1 MTDWQARIADRVDEN
16 FAAETAFL
24 RELVR
29 LPTDTPPGDN
39 APHAQLTAELLE
51 AMGYRAE
58 RHAVPAAEVKAAGLT
73 SLTNLIVRRRFG
85 AGPVMALAAHG
96 DVVPPGDGWTKP
108 PYAGLIEDGRMFGR
122 GVAVSKS
129 DFATYAFALRAL
141 EAVGAPLQGTV
152 ELHFT
157 YDEEYGGLLGPG
169 YLLQHGLSKPDMAIA
184 AGFSYAVVTAHNG
197 CLQLEASLRGRAAH
211 AAMPESG
218 SDALAAAVDVLNA
231 LYAERRSYASIRS
244 SFEGIATPSL
254 NVGVIAG
261 GINTNVVP
269 DKVTLRLDRR
279 IIPEEKSEQ
288 VEARLAQVMRQAV
301 EGKPGISL
309 EIRRLLLAAALR
321 PNLAQARLAETVQRH
336 ASAVFGEPI
345 GLTAS
350 PLYTDARL
358 YGEAGLPVVLY
369 GAGPRTLLQAN
380 AKRADEN
387 ILLAD
392 LRRAT
397 IVIARVL
404 LDLLG
409 ADTGRAMQA

>member
-1 MTDWQARIADRVDEN
+1 MTDWQARIADLVDEN

-39 APHAQLTAELLE
+39 APHAQHTAELLE

-58 RHAVPAAEVKAAGLT
+58 RHDVPAAEVKAAGLT

-85 AGPVMALAAHG
+85 AGPVMALSAHG

-169 YLLQHGLSKPDMAIA
+169 YLLRHGLSQPDMAIA

-269 DKVTLRLDRR
+269 DQVTLRLDRR
-279 IIPEEKSEQ
+279 IIPEEKSEE

-336 ASAVFGEPI
+336 ASAVFAEPI

>member
-24 RELVR
+24 RALVR

-39 APHAQLTAELLE
+39 APHAHYTAELLE

-85 AGPVMALAAHG
+85 AGPVMALSAHG

-141 EAVGAPLQGTV
+141 EAVGAPLRGTV

-169 YLLQHGLSKPDMAIA
+169 YLLRHGLSQPDMAIA

>member
-1 MTDWQARIADRVDEN
+1 MTDWQARIADLVDEN

-39 APHAQLTAELLE
+39 APHARHTAELLE

-169 YLLQHGLSKPDMAIA
+169 YLLRHGLSQPDMAIA

-261 GINTNVVP
+261 GINANVVP

-279 IIPEEKSEQ
+279 IIPEEKSEE

-336 ASAVFGEPI
+336 ASAVFAEPI

>member
-1 MTDWQARIADRVDEN
+1 MTDWQARIADLVDEN
-16 FAAETAFL
+16 FAAEIAFL

-39 APHAQLTAELLE
+39 APHAQHTAKLLQ

-58 RHAVPAAEVKAAGLT
+58 QHAVPAAEVKATGLT
-73 SLTNLIVRRRFG
+73 SLTNLIVRRRFA
-85 AGPVMALAAHG
+85 AGPVIALSAHG
-96 DVVPPGDGWTKP
+96 DVVPPGGGWTKP
-108 PYAGLIEDGRMFGR
+108 PYAGLIEDERMFGR

-129 DFATYAFALRAL
+129 DFATYVFALRAL
-141 EAVGAPLQGTV
+141 EALGAPLRGTV

-169 YLLQHGLSKPDMAIA
+169 YLLRTGLSKPDMAIA

-244 SFEGIATPSL
+244 GFEGIAAPTL

-279 IIPEEKSEQ
+279 IIPEEGAEE
-288 VEARLAQVMRQAV
+288 VEARLTQVMRQAV
-301 EGKPGISL
+301 EGKPGITL

-321 PNLAQARLAETVQRH
+321 PSPAQTRLAETVQRH
-336 ASAVFGEPI
+336 ASAVFAEPI

-409 ADTGRAMQA
+409 ADAKRTMRA